1 MTRTTE
7 AKESLSNHTSETGW
21 ITHQKVMCVCV
32 FNCSFPMWSKVLQCA
47 GRNYWPPHMVQNG
60 PSNCS
65 CSCVSIGYVIQFSFD
80 LHLCVSYCEYAHRT
94 RQMRISNFLK
104 ASINPECSNHS
115 VNSDRLYGA
124 LEMGRFVCL
133 ISRLWDERDF
143 RWGWTWL

>member
-1 MTRTTE
+1 MIEGVAVRRKKLLTASHD
-7 AKESLSNHTSETGW
+7 AKWAQQLFMF
-21 ITHQKVMCVCV
+21 MCM
-32 FNCSFPMWSKVLQCA
+32 S
-47 GRNYWPPHMVQNG
+47 VQA
-60 PSNCS
+60 
-65 CSCVSIGYVIQFSFD
+65 IGYVIQFSFD

-143 RWGWTWL
+143 RWGWTWLWQLYLTTSDQSVLVIQDSLFSLFTHTLHLT